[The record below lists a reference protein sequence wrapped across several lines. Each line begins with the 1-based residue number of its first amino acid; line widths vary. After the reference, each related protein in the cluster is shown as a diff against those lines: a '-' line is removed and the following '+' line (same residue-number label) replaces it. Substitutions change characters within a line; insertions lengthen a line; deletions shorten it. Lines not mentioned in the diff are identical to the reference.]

1 MKCGE
6 AEKQILL
13 KDSGEMAGKSADALL
28 SHLRKCD
35 ECRRFQHALVESQ
48 EVFQTLEEPSATVLG
63 NVKREARMLAPEP
76 RPARIFRWK
85 PALAMAAS
93 VLIGLGVFLTV
104 FRPDH
109 VGLELTMSETDL
121 LAPGDQVVS
130 VMYSGLS
137 DDDLAFNF
145 LMTYEGT
152 DIIPNG

>member
-6 AEKQILL
+6 AEKWILL
-13 KDSGEMAGKSADALL
+13 KDSGEWAGKSADALL
-28 SHLRKCD
+28 SHLHKCD
-35 ECRRFQHALVESQ
+35 ECRRFQHAMVESQ
-48 EVFQTLEEPSATVLG
+48 EVFQTLEEPSATVLN
-63 NVKREARMLAPEP
+63 NVKREARMLAPESTK
-76 RPARIFRWK
+76 AMIFRWK

-93 VLIGLGVFLTV
+93 ALIGLGLFLTA

-145 LMTYEGT
+145 LMTYDGEG
-152 DIIPNG
+152 